1 MLEAT
6 IGLAARERPSSG
18 AAGGGSRGSP
28 TRLPRDSTD
37 AEASPRRSDRPW
49 RRRSRPEGD
58 AYDVSASF
66 KGSVSFFSG
75 SDESDDDAAENAQ
88 RDGKGSAAASPRR
101 SDTPWRRRSRPEGNA
116 DDVSASFKG
125 SVSFFSGSDESDE
138 RARHARQQQR
148 AAPWS
153 WMDAEEDFPG
163 LMSFGLTDDDP
174 ESSDEADWRTD
185 DDSDPH
191 FDSQTGTDD
200 DSDPHFDSSAGAFS
214 YGEWKDGDESAEAP
228 EVDRSTM
235 SRRDRIRF
243 GHDPEKTSCWTA
255 RNKNRMADSLK
266 RKFLIS
272 GSRAFFHFRR
282 FAGVPISLI

>member
-1 MLEAT
+1 
-6 IGLAARERPSSG
+6 
-18 AAGGGSRGSP
+18 
-28 TRLPRDSTD
+28 
-37 AEASPRRSDRPW
+37 
-49 RRRSRPEGD
+49 
-58 AYDVSASF
+58 
-66 KGSVSFFSG
+66 
-75 SDESDDDAAENAQ
+75 
-88 RDGKGSAAASPRR
+88 
-101 SDTPWRRRSRPEGNA
+101 
-116 DDVSASFKG
+116 
-125 SVSFFSGSDESDE
+125 
-138 RARHARQQQR
+138 
-148 AAPWS
+148 
-153 WMDAEEDFPG
+153 MDAEEDFPG

-200 DSDPHFDSSAGAFS
+200 DSDPHSDSSAGAFS

-266 RKFLIS
+266 RKFACSQASI
-272 GSRAFFHFRR
+272 ADAVQFHCPCVCS
-282 FAGVPISLI
+282 AGVCVLWGISVVSPYSHILEGRFGRNLRLRIRRRLRGTIVNSIDR